1 MNETINHKKAY
12 LINLLK
18 KRGINN
24 ESVLKIIS
32 EVSREYFLDEA
43 FKHRAYDDDALPI
56 GHNQTIS
63 SPYIVAKMSQII
75 IEEDKMNKVLEIGT
89 GCGYQTIILSHLFK
103 KVVSIERIKSLHL
116 RAKNIISRFNRSN
129 INLLFGDGY
138 EGSKLESPYDAIII
152 TAAPNEIPSK
162 LIQQLKIHGRMILP
176 LNRNGKQI
184 LLRIKNTPRGL
195 IEKEIDDVLFV
206 PMLRDLVE

>member
-1 MNETINHKKAY
+1 MRD
-12 LINLLK
+12 L
-18 KRGINN
+18 
-24 ESVLKIIS
+24 
-32 EVSREYFLDEA
+32 
-43 FKHRAYDDDALPI
+43 
-56 GHNQTIS
+56 
-63 SPYIVAKMSQII
+63 
-75 IEEDKMNKVLEIGT
+75 
-89 GCGYQTIILSHLFK
+89 
-103 KVVSIERIKSLHL
+103 
-116 RAKNIISRFNRSN
+116 
-129 INLLFGDGY
+129 
-138 EGSKLESPYDAIII
+138 KLESPYDAIII